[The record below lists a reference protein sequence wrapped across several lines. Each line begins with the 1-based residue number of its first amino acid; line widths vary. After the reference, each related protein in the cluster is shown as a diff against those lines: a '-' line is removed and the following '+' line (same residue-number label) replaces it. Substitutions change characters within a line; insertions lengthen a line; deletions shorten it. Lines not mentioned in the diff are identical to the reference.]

1 MYACAVAAHWEP
13 STTDLPPVN
22 HQSKQ
27 AVMISHDNLTWT
39 VKNFIEALPFT
50 LTCEDRSVSYLPL
63 SHVAAQ
69 VNNFTIDRL
78 LCFLSFRGW
87 VPPL

>member
-1 MYACAVAAHWEP
+1 MHAYMRRRSASGTIHHPA
-13 STTDLPPVN
+13 PPLTN
-22 HQSKQ
+22 PPPRQSPTNQ

-69 VNNFTIDRL
+69 VIQQHHI
-78 LCFLSFRGW
+78 S
-87 VPPL
+87 V